1 MDRFSRK
8 IEISTENLR
17 FLGYFTEFFCFIQLY
32 FSNKPKRASGLC
44 GAAGGS

>member
-17 FLGYFTEFFCFIQLY
+17 FLGYFIEFFRFIRLP
-32 FSNKPKRASGLC
+32 FPNKPKRANGLC
-44 GAAGGS
+44 GAA